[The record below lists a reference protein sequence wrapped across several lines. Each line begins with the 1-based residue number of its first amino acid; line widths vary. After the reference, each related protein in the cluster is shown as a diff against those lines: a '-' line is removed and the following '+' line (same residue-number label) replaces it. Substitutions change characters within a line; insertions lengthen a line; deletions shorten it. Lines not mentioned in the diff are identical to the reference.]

1 MAFMLNTSFRLST
14 HVAYR
19 IAWLL
24 SVLPALAA
32 LLWWFYHADH
42 PPQPS
47 LTTESVVSLTSGV
60 TARMDSPVFVYS
72 PGWRVDGS
80 GADPSEPADPWQEP
94 SGRVAF
100 EYTGTELALQ
110 LAVGNYWGYLYVTVD
125 GAPANR
131 LPIIDNNVN
140 ARAEVA
146 GYKPLLAP
154 EAQTIDGPSSRWFL
168 VHSAANTGPHRVEIE
183 MWRSWGQVPLRAV
196 AVDALPPPAPPR
208 WPAEALAL
216 LAAAMATA
224 TAMATFMPKIRQST
238 ASTRQLLPRISW
250 RLPENILFGS
260 TGAALLTIGCGI
272 ALDQWI
278 VTVLGLA
285 LLALIGVQ
293 RPLLWV
299 GALLFGLPF
308 YLHPLP
314 IMPGRALN
322 LVEIGIWG
330 GLALLALHWLLW
342 RPSAQPD
349 RRRWGIDTP
358 GLWLGGVVLL
368 ALVATLASQQ
378 ESVALREWR
387 TIFLSAA
394 LFALLL
400 NGLRHVETKPNAL
413 RVLFLFWLLGGL
425 TVALV
430 GIWQYAAGR
439 MVIEAEG
446 VNRVRAF
453 YGSPNNLALYLERT
467 AAVALALTLFARM
480 SGRLR
485 LWWWL
490 LTIPQLAALLLT
502 FSKGALLLALPATLF
517 VLGIGGFYL
526 LRRRGE
532 GIRPLWGL
540 AAVAVG
546 MVFGLL
552 PFLGTERF
560 RSLADFS
567 AGTTG
572 GLRLNL
578 WRSSLRMALDHP
590 WLGVGPDNFLYVYRS
605 GYILPAAWQDPDLN
619 HPHNV
624 LLDWWTRLGVGGLV
638 LAGGWLLSGARRLWR
653 GIWDDESAALRLGCL
668 AAVAAALA
676 HGLIDASYALP
687 DLMLVW
693 VLLLGAGTMGPEA
706 GRLKDL

>member
-1 MAFMLNTSFRLST
+1 MPTMLNTSFRLST
-14 HVAYR
+14 R

-24 SVLPALAA
+24 SVLTALAA
-32 LLWWFYHADH
+32 LLWWFYQADRL
-42 PPQPS
+42 PQTAP
-47 LTTESVVSLTSGV
+47 TAESVAALTSGV
-60 TARMDSPVFVYS
+60 TARMDSPVFAYS
-72 PGWRVDGS
+72 PGWRIDDT

-125 GAPANR
+125 GTPANR
-131 LPIIDNNVN
+131 LPVIDNNVN
-140 ARAEVA
+140 ARGEVA

-154 EAQTIDGPSSRWFL
+154 EAQTNNGPSSRWFL
-168 VHSAANTGPHRVEIE
+168 VHSAEDTGPHRVEIE
-183 MWRSWGQVPLRAV
+183 VWRSWGQIPLRAV
-196 AVDALPPPAPPR
+196 AVDAFPSPAPPR
-208 WPAEALAL
+208 WPAEVLAIL
-216 LAAAMATA
+216 AVAMAAATA
-224 TAMATFMPKIRQST
+224 SSMFMPKFSRSSAQ
-238 ASTRQLLPRISW
+238 TRLRLPRIAW
-250 RLPENILFGS
+250 RLPESVLFWS
-260 TGAALLTIGCGI
+260 TGAALLTIGGGV

-285 LLALIGVQ
+285 LLALVGVQ

-314 IMPGRALN
+314 ILPGRALN

-330 GLALLALHWLLW
+330 GLALVAIHWLLW
-342 RPSAQPD
+342 RPSAQPH

-400 NGLRHVETKPNAL
+400 AGLRHVETKPNAL

-430 GIWQYAAGR
+430 GLWQYAAGR

-467 AAVALALTLFARM
+467 AAVSLALTLFARM
-480 SGRLR
+480 SGRLS

-517 VLGIGGFYL
+517 VLGIGGFFL
-526 LRRRGE
+526 LRRQGE
-532 GIRPLWGL
+532 GLRPLWGL

-546 MVFGLL
+546 MVIGLL
-552 PFLGTERF
+552 PFLGAERF

-624 LLDWWTRLGVGGLV
+624 LLDWWTRLGIGGLV
-638 LAGGWLLSGARRLWR
+638 LAGGWLLSGVRQLWR

-668 AAVAAALA
+668 AALAAALA

-687 DLMLVW
+687 DLMLAW

-706 GRLKDL
+706 GRSKDF